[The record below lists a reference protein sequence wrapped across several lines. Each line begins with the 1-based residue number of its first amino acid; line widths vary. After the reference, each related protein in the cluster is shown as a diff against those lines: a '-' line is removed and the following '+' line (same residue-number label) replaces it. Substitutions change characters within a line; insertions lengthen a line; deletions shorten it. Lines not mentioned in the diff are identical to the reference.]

1 MPSSSLIET
10 GGNFEKQEVTGDGAA
25 AVAGGVPAAAVA
37 LPTGGGE
44 GDAALFTQDHF
55 DWYNHLPE
63 DPTGAGGQLDDFNF
77 MDDWSLTAPLAN
89 SLIDEV
95 CIYSQCSR
103 ILNYS
108 VFSIIVIDS
117 L

>member
-10 GGNFEKQEVTGDGAA
+10 GGNFEKQAVAGDGAA

-44 GDAALFTQDHF
+44 GDAALFTLF
-55 DWYNHLPE
+55 DWYNHFPE